1 MALHTS
7 LCQQPSKDSS
17 QTRPRWTGF
26 LSAGSGSTQPGSPY
40 CASQEMSHNS
50 DHTTVHRSWV
60 PGKVSVVAS
69 TASFIHSSLLLLE
82 GPIAM
87 AGGSSH
93 WCPWRFW
100 VCTFFHKGIV
110 KVGSKRKILQEDG
123 SEPGLCVSLEHK
135 SQIVELRI
143 SLQRDRLS
151 PGLQIYFPTFTS
163 MIPLSRDQ
171 TLL

>member
-40 CASQEMSHNS
+40 CASQEMSHKS
-50 DHTTVHRSWV
+50 DHTTVHGSWV

-123 SEPGLCVSLEHK
+123 SK
-135 SQIVELRI
+135 I
-143 SLQRDRLS
+143 QRAWLVCQSWAQVPDCGAPNLS
-151 PGLQIYFPTFTS
+151 AK
-163 MIPLSRDQ
+163 RQ
-171 TLL
+171 TLTWPTDLLSHIHIHDTS